1 MILGVGDEPE
11 SSSGNGKGIG
21 IATGVVGAAVLLL
34 GALYITLKRRRY
46 VEPHV
51 IEKTRTDGSELHL
64 DADGDVLS
72 QAMSPSMDSQGSS
85 SPSFGGD
92 DSGYEVE
99 SADSD
104 II

>member
-1 MILGVGDEPE
+1 M
-11 SSSGNGKGIG
+11 
-21 IATGVVGAAVLLL
+21 
-34 GALYITLKRRRY
+34 KRRRY

-51 IEKTRTDGSELHL
+51 VEKTRTDGSEMVL

-85 SPSFGGD
+85 SRSFGGD
-92 DSGYEVE
+92 GSGVEVDDVE
-99 SADSD
+99 VD